1 MSEHNRVVVVTGG
14 GGAFGRAIALALATD
29 GFQVAVWDQDGP
41 SAEATAEAVRARRVR
56 ASVQAFDLTDDAAI
70 QAAVLETKTEHGGI
84 DALVNNAG
92 IYELTTILDL
102 DLAVWDRIIAVNL
115 RAAVVCI
122 RECVPSLIQR
132 GGGAIVNLSS
142 TSGIMARM
150 DGLAYSASKA
160 AILRVTSDLALELAR
175 QNIRVNAISPGSSNT
190 RMLDAFPYADRAA
203 TMKAIMRGNLEKYRI
218 GIPLGRLAEPEDH
231 AGVVAFLLSDSSR
244 HITGQNIVI
253 DGGQSLA

>member
-1 MSEHNRVVVVTGG
+1 MSKSNRVVVVTGA
-14 GGAFGRAIALALATD
+14 GGAFGRAICVALAAD
-29 GFQVAVWDQDGP
+29 GCEVAVWDQDREG
-41 SAEATAEAVRARRVR
+41 AEATAHALRAAGGR
-56 ASVQAFDLTDDAAI
+56 ASVQAFDITDDAAVSK
-70 QAAVLETKTEHGGI
+70 AVLATKAEHGGI

-92 IYELTTILDL
+92 IYQLTPIIGLDL
-102 DLAVWDRIIAVNL
+102 TVWDRTMAVNL

-122 RECVPSLIQR
+122 RECVPLMIER

-142 TSGIMARM
+142 LSGIMARLS
-150 DGLAYSASKA
+150 GLAYSASKA
-160 AILRVTSDLALELAR
+160 ALLRVTSDLALELAGH
-175 QNIRVNAISPGSSNT
+175 NIRVNAISPGSTNT
-190 RMLDAFPYADRAA
+190 RMLDSYPYPDRAT

-231 AGVVAFLLSDSSR
+231 AGVVAFLLSDASR

>member
-1 MSEHNRVVVVTGG
+1 MSALRLAVVTGG
-14 GGAFGRAIALALATD
+14 GGAFGRAIALALAAD
-29 GFQVAVWDQDGP
+29 RFHVAVWDQDG
-41 SAEATAEAVRARRVR
+41 SAAEATAQAVHAVGGH
-56 ASVQAFDLTDDAAI
+56 ASVQAFNLTDDAAL
-70 QAAVLETKTEHGGI
+70 QSAVQTTRTEFGGI

-92 IYELTTILDL
+92 IYELTPIKNL

-115 RAAVVCI
+115 RAAIVCI
-122 RECVPSLIQR
+122 RECIPSMIER

-142 TSGIMARM
+142 LSGILARM

-160 AILRVTSDLALELAR
+160 AILRVTADLALELACHK
-175 QNIRVNAISPGSSNT
+175 IRVNAISPGSTNT
-190 RMLDAFPYADRAA
+190 RMLDAYPYADRAT

-231 AGVVAFLLSDSSR
+231 AGVVAFLLSEGSR